1 MTGVLSQTQSQR
13 QTLAPQM
20 RQGLKMLAMSLPE
33 LRSELIAEMAKNPVI
48 DDVEPTLE
56 KTTVSEREQQL
67 AEDERIADYPEDDD
81 MRDAAYMDGIARGKN
96 GSDLDAM
103 ARRERFF
110 ENQVSEETLERH
122 LVAQLPASDIDET
135 DYSLAEMLIGE
146 LNDDGLF
153 VGSLPDIIMVS
164 GEQEA
169 KVRSLLAKI
178 RELDPPGCGAMT
190 LAECLVAQLD
200 KIDDSALRARV
211 AKLIG
216 DLEAVAAGQVN
227 DAEALAALRT
237 LDPRPGRAYRHDVR
251 GSEYVNPE
259 VHAVRCADGWVAR
272 VDARSLPEIRISS
285 KYVTMLEDPTT
296 AAETKAYIRE
306 RIAAANGLSAD
317 EAFAKVIT
325 WYDGYRFGKSEI
337 FNPWSVIN
345 YFGSDCIPRAFWLST
360 GSNDVIG
367 EILAVA
373 DEEVY
378 ERLHELMLGK
388 SFLSTI
394 DTSVIYPKIRQNP
407 SSIYSF
413 LVVSGYLKAEEIG
426 ISPSGDMMCNVSLPN
441 KEIALVY
448 NKETLAKLD
457 IVAE

>member
-122 LVAQLPASDIDET
+122 LVAQLPASDIDES

-153 VGSLPDIIMVS
+153 VGSLPDIVMVS

-200 KIDDSALRARV
+200 KIDDSGLRARV

-306 RIAAANGLSAD
+306 RIAAANAIVD
-317 EAFAKVIT
+317 AVAHRCDTIAAIAQ
-325 WYDGYRFGKSEI
+325 EI
-337 FNPWSVIN
+337 F
-345 YFGSDCIPRAFWLST
+345 D
-360 GSNDVIG
+360 
-367 EILAVA
+367 
-373 DEEVY
+373 
-378 ERLHELMLGK
+378 
-388 SFLSTI
+388 
-394 DTSVIYPKIRQNP
+394 RQP
-407 SSIYSF
+407 GF
-413 LVVSGYLKAEEIG
+413 FTEGLKG
-426 ISPSGDMMCNVSLPN
+426 LKPLTM
-441 KEIALVY
+441 KEIAETVGVDESTVSRTVN
-448 NKETLAKLD
+448 NKYASTPKGTVELRRFFVQGIKTDSGETVARDGVLDRLRAFVDAEDKTHPLSDEKLSELLKKEGFPIARRTVAKYRALAGILGTS
-457 IVAE
+457 ARRR